1 MAEYRDNLIKEAEA
15 LILHDF
21 PAKVLK
27 FDEILK
33 SPEFSHERLAE
44 VLPDINSI
52 IPMPKLVDPNSQM
65 EVDLPTKKIRSSETS
80 SKHIMRFSNNRIF
93 FSASLCFCGRSRQ
106 IERKIDWID
115 IVGPFVVAR
124 DRWIDQ
130 QIEDL
135 DNVLGLTLDSL
146 H

>member
-1 MAEYRDNLIKEAEA
+1 LAEYRDNLIKEAEA
-15 LILHDF
+15 LILYDF

-33 SPEFSHERLAE
+33 SSEFSHERLAE

-80 SKHIMRFSNNRIF
+80 SKYIGSFFYLCYFSPCLRV
-93 FSASLCFCGRSRQ
+93 CGWSRQ
-106 IERKIDWID
+106 IE
-115 IVGPFVVAR
+115 
-124 DRWIDQ
+124 
-130 QIEDL
+130 
-135 DNVLGLTLDSL
+135 
-146 H
+146 